1 MTLLTTVR
9 YLNTNLGS
17 ILHLDPLHDLGVFLL
32 VEGLQTLQL
41 EQKQS
46 SLNCKYCFIES
57 SIPDPERFDPDP
69 ARHWIPFICQSKPIL
84 RKDDNSE
91 QPEKENC
98 RATFATQCTALSLKC
113 HSEQTGSE
121 LKKNELFSLKSETI
135 PTKKFVN
142 VYCIFLLVKSI
153 KLCKSYETKICCTC
167 PCLLWVAP
175 QNSFYLPLTPV
186 YR

>member
-9 YLNTNLGS
+9 YLKTNLGS

-69 ARHWIPFICQSKPIL
+69 ARH
-84 RKDDNSE
+84 
-91 QPEKENC
+91 
-98 RATFATQCTALSLKC
+98 
-113 HSEQTGSE
+113 
-121 LKKNELFSLKSETI
+121 
-135 PTKKFVN
+135 
-142 VYCIFLLVKSI
+142 
-153 KLCKSYETKICCTC
+153 
-167 PCLLWVAP
+167 
-175 QNSFYLPLTPV
+175 
-186 YR
+186 